1 MGFDGGY
8 WFWFRRSCYPPL
20 MTYHV
25 LVLIER
31 GPREI
36 ALGPRPIGAKRLSL
50 ASYRFVAGRVEKQEV
65 SAHVSSDYGCLQSPG
80 AARLGRWFL
89 ALYQKLGCQ
98 VSGRGGMVDKHI
110 SDEVGSGR

>member
-1 MGFDGGY
+1 METAKEPD
-8 WFWFRRSCYPPL
+8 
-20 MTYHV
+20 HV
-25 LVLIER
+25 WRQAISPTMFGALLIER

-80 AARLGRWFL
+80 AARLGR
-89 ALYQKLGCQ
+89 
-98 VSGRGGMVDKHI
+98 
-110 SDEVGSGR
+110 